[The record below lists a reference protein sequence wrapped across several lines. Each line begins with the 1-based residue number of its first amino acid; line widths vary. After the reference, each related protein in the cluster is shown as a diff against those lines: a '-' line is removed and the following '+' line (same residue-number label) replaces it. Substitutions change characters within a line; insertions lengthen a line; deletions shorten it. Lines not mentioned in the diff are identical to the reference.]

1 MDEQHS
7 HTKLKRSM
15 TAGQMEMI
23 SLGGAIG
30 VGLFMGSQ
38 STIKWTGPS
47 VMLAYALVGLVLY
60 IVMRALGEMI
70 YINPGTGS
78 FADYA
83 TEYVHPLAGYIAK
96 WANVFEY
103 IVVGM
108 SEVIA
113 STEYLQY
120 WWPKA
125 PTWIAGIV
133 IIILLVLANL
143 ASAKAYGTLEFW
155 FAMIK
160 VVTIIF
166 MIILGLLIIFFG
178 VGNHGHP
185 VGLSNLWSHGGFFT
199 GGVKGFFFSMSI
211 IVGSYEGIEL
221 LGISAGEVANP
232 QQAIIKSVKSVLF
245 RILIFYIG
253 AIFVIVT
260 IYPWNKLG
268 SIGSPF
274 VQTFAKLGI
283 TAAASIIN
291 FVVLTAALSGANS
304 GIYSSSRMLWKL
316 AKEGDAP
323 KVFAHLSKR
332 IVPNAAILGISGGI
346 LIGFILDM
354 VATKINK
361 STSNM
366 FVVVFSSSV
375 LPGMIPWFV
384 ILLAEMRFRKNNPD
398 LMKDHPFKLPLY
410 PFSNYFAFAML
421 IVIVIFMFIN
431 PDTRVSVIVGAVV
444 LLVAM
449 AVYIHR
455 WGLSNTPHS
464 AELTAEVAKE
474 NKKNQPHQK

>member
-1 MDEQHS
+1 MSKKNSAPQLRR
-7 HTKLKRSM
+7 TM

-30 VGLFMGSQ
+30 VGLFMGST

-47 VMLAYALVGLVLY
+47 VLLAYMFVGLILY
-60 IVMRALGEMI
+60 IVMRALGEML

-83 TEYVHPLAGYIAK
+83 TEYVHPIAGYLAE

-108 SEVIA
+108 SEVVA
-113 STEYLQY
+113 ATEYLKY
-120 WWPKA
+120 WWPNISA
-125 PTWIAGIV
+125 LWSG
-133 IIILLVLANL
+133 IIIIAFLLLANL
-143 ASAKAYGTLEFW
+143 ASARAYASLEFW

-160 VVTIIF
+160 VITIIL
-166 MIILGLLIIFFG
+166 MIILGFIVIFFG
-178 VGNHGHP
+178 VGNGGRP
-185 VGLSNLWSHGGFFT
+185 TGFSNLWAHGGFFT

-232 QQAIIKSVKSVLF
+232 QKAIVKSVKSVLF
-245 RILIFYIG
+245 RILIFYVG

-260 IYPWNKLG
+260 IYPWNEL
-268 SIGSPF
+268 SSVGSPF
-274 VQTFAKLGI
+274 VSTFAKVGI

-304 GIYSSSRMLWKL
+304 GIYSSSRMLFKL
-316 AKEGDAP
+316 SHEGDAP
-323 KVFAHLSKR
+323 KIFGRLSKR
-332 IVPNAAILGISGGI
+332 IVPDAAILGISGGI
-346 LIGFILDM
+346 LIGFIIDM
-354 VATKINK
+354 ISATYSH
-361 STSNM
+361 STADM

-384 ILLAEMRFRKNNPD
+384 ILLAELRFRRNNKD
-398 LMKDHPFKLPLY
+398 LMVDHPFKLPLY
-410 PFSNYFAFAML
+410 PFSNYFAFLML

-431 PDTRVSVIVGAVV
+431 PDTRISVIVGAAV
-444 LLVAM
+444 LILAVTVYLVR
-449 AVYIHR
+449 H
-455 WGLSNTPHS
+455 GF
-464 AELTAEVAKE
+464 
-474 NKKNQPHQK
+474 KNEKA